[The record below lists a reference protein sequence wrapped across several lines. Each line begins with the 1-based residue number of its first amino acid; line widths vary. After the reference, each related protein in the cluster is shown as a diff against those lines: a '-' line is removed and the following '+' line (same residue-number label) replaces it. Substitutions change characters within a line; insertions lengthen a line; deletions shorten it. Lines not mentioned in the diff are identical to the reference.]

1 MAYVIEPK
9 GATAQLRGLPRACT
23 LKDGRRA
30 TLARA
35 RDEQLPDVHL
45 LLNEVIADQD
55 KYPQDKQLAFEDF
68 AQYYLSHDAFTLTDD
83 ASGALEGAF
92 YIKVRA
98 SGRPACGGGGGAH
111 APGARVRVTGAPLTR
126 CAPRRVSPTSRAGAR
141 ISATPASWCPAPS
154 AATVREGPWRGPS
167 STSPRSWDT
176 GCVPPRAWHTGKG
189 HACRASLIATPNEL
203 ATCLIR
209 PVRCRCS
216 QIWLRASSAD
226 TPQSGIRPHI

>member
-92 YIKVRA
+92 YIKVRCV
-98 SGRPACGGGGGAH
+98 PAEDLPAEEGA
-111 APGARVRVTGAPLTR
+111 APTHLARA
-126 CAPRRVSPTSRAGAR
+126 CVSPAR
-141 ISATPASWCPAPS
+141 
-154 AATVREGPWRGPS
+154 
-167 STSPRSWDT
+167 
-176 GCVPPRAWHTGKG
+176 
-189 HACRASLIATPNEL
+189 L
-203 ATCLIR
+203 
-209 PVRCRCS
+209 
-216 QIWLRASSAD
+216 
-226 TPQSGIRPHI
+226 